1 MPINLTDVR
10 QKIDAIDKQ
19 MFGLMARRGE
29 YVKLAA
35 KFKTTEAEVA
45 APDRVAI
52 VIEKVK
58 KIATESGA
66 DVVVVEQVYRK
77 MITEFIELERRE
89 LKERY

>member
-77 MITEFIELERRE
+77 MIAEFIELERRE
-89 LKERY
+89 LKEWH

>member
-1 MPINLTDVR
+1 MPTNLTDVR

-19 MFGLMARRGE
+19 MIGLMARRGE

-77 MITEFIELERRE
+77 MIAEFIELERRA
-89 LKERY
+89 LKERH

>member
-66 DVVVVEQVYRK
+66 DVVVVEQVYRI
-77 MITEFIELERRE
+77 MIAEFIELERRE
-89 LKERY
+89 LKERH

>member
-1 MPINLTDVR
+1 MPTNLTDVR

-19 MFGLMARRGE
+19 MIGLMARRGE
-29 YVKLAA
+29 YVKMAA

-77 MITEFIELERRE
+77 MIAEFIALERRE
-89 LKERY
+89 LKERH

>member
-19 MFGLMARRGE
+19 MIGLMARRGE

-77 MITEFIELERRE
+77 MIAEFIELERRA
-89 LKERY
+89 LKERH

>member
-1 MPINLTDVR
+1 MV
-10 QKIDAIDKQ
+10 
-19 MFGLMARRGE
+19 GLMARRGE

-77 MITEFIELERRE
+77 MIAEFIELERRE
-89 LKERY
+89 LKERH

>member
-1 MPINLTDVR
+1 MTTSLTGVR
-10 QKIDAIDKQ
+10 QKIDDIDRQ
-19 MFGLMARRGE
+19 MIGLMARRGK
-29 YVKLAA
+29 YVKVAA

-45 APDRVAI
+45 ATDRVAT

>member
-77 MITEFIELERRE
+77 MIAEFIELERRA
-89 LKERY
+89 LKERH

>member
-1 MPINLTDVR
+1 MPTNLTDVR

-19 MFGLMARRGE
+19 MIGLMARRGE

-58 KIATESGA
+58 KIATENGA

-77 MITEFIELERRE
+77 MIAEFIALERRE
-89 LKERY
+89 LKERH

>member
-19 MFGLMARRGE
+19 MIGLMARRGE

-77 MITEFIELERRE
+77 MIAEFIELERRE
-89 LKERY
+89 LKERH

>member
-1 MPINLTDVR
+1 MPTNLTDVR

-19 MFGLMARRGE
+19 MIGLMARRGE

-77 MITEFIELERRE
+77 MIAEFIELERRE
-89 LKERY
+89 LKERH

>member
-1 MPINLTDVR
+1 MPTNLTDVR

-19 MFGLMARRGE
+19 MIGLMARRGE
-29 YVKLAA
+29 YVKLEA

-77 MITEFIELERRE
+77 MIAEFIELERRE
-89 LKERY
+89 LKERH

>member
-77 MITEFIELERRE
+77 MIAEFIELERRE
-89 LKERY
+89 LKERQ

>member
-77 MITEFIELERRE
+77 MIAEFIELERRE
-89 LKERY
+89 LKERH

>member
-58 KIATESGA
+58 NIATESGA

-77 MITEFIELERRE
+77 MIAEFIELERRE
-89 LKERY
+89 LKERH

>member
-1 MPINLTDVR
+1 MPTNLTDVR

-19 MFGLMARRGE
+19 MIGLMARRGE

-77 MITEFIELERRE
+77 MIAEFIALERRE
-89 LKERY
+89 LKERH

>member
-1 MPINLTDVR
+1 MPTILTDVR

-19 MFGLMARRGE
+19 MIGLMARRGE
-29 YVKLAA
+29 YVKLGA

-77 MITEFIELERRE
+77 MIAEFIELERRE
-89 LKERY
+89 LKERH